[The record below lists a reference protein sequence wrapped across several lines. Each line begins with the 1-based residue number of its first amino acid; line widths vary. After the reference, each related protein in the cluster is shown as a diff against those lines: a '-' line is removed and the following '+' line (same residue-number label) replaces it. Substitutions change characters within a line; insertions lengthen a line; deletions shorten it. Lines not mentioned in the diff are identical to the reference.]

1 MGRLGPELEL
11 ARTKLKNVADG
22 LTALCAR
29 CCRADGERSAKAKK
43 LKWLYLQSDMT
54 KMQTEAHSAMDIL
67 QGFVGLYNAS
77 LAIGFNL
84 TLNQLN
90 KRHEETALLLARFM
104 TEGTLA
110 TIRPRK
116 SAPSDRAAGPHLES
130 AVSIVVEY
138 LDNGLPLIELLVQHM
153 CSHPTGFHLW
163 LTLWNDLLRAKP
175 LPRVIELSD
184 DDVLSAGTAIHEA
197 ARTGVGMREALL
209 REKRYIHHLDDC
221 GQTPLHLAVARGH
234 VDALDMLLEA
244 KANTN
249 LDNVQGETPLSLA
262 ITLGLSKVC
271 SILVK
276 AGCDIDKGAN
286 PWPKIHGLS
295 SAMHF
300 LVAQDPSY
308 DEFIVEKAMLLLH
321 YDASLKSIFSD
332 PDGRSMERLIFNSVP
347 LLRYLINEGGT
358 LRSLPDG
365 KPLILGGLAL
375 NGTSMACEFFET
387 YESIPRENVFGG
399 YGWWDA
405 L

>member
-110 TIRPRK
+110 
-116 SAPSDRAAGPHLES
+116 
-130 AVSIVVEY
+130 
-138 LDNGLPLIELLVQHM
+138 NGLPLIELLVQHM

-175 LPRVIELSD
+175 LPSRVATLARHKLSSKSGRSDKARHLLNRVIELSD

-321 YDASLKSIFSD
+321 YDASLKSTFSD
-332 PDGRSMERLIFNSVP
+332 PDGRSMERLNFNSVP